1 MDRKI
6 GVAAAALGAV
16 VAVAVLYRRRRRAA
30 KSAVRLAIVFS
41 GKRKSGKDYCS
52 DKLLALLGERVGE
65 IGRLSAPLK
74 KAYADEHGLDYA
86 KLLDASAYKE
96 KHRKSMIAWGEAR
109 RNADAG
115 FFGRLVLA
123 GATRPVLIVSDARRA
138 TDLAFFHKSAP
149 RVVAV
154 RVTASDEARA
164 DRGWKF
170 AAGVDD
176 AESECGL
183 DGHAP
188 WDVVIDNG
196 GADDAAVDAALDA
209 LADIAR
215 AA

>member
-86 KLLDASAYKE
+86 KLLDDK
-96 KHRKSMIAWGEAR
+96 IAGTEA
-109 RNADAG
+109 
-115 FFGRLVLA
+115 F
-123 GATRPVLIVSDARRA
+123 
-138 TDLAFFHKSAP
+138 
-149 RVVAV
+149 
-154 RVTASDEARA
+154 
-164 DRGWKF
+164 
-170 AAGVDD
+170 
-176 AESECGL
+176 
-183 DGHAP
+183 
-188 WDVVIDNG
+188 
-196 GADDAAVDAALDA
+196 
-209 LADIAR
+209 
-215 AA
+215 